1 METNPLLFCGCVNLF
16 RKHCSMHTNNLG
28 IFLIINCEGLVVLA
42 EHKSGVWG
50 CTFDEALGHLYAD
63 FREWCSSKSIRC
75 SHRRWYAKHLH
86 LMTSTGEKSFGWLN
100 SKAYN
105 ARVILAWLAETCL
118 DLYVKT
124 IFQIPKKSCCNLE
137 MLKHDL
143 FLKKTTLPGC
153 LELPAEWTFDEAA
166 TREQRCSW
174 AAGFFV
180 VFMHRSGV
188 ASMHLFQLDSPKIV
202 VI

>member
-50 CTFDEALGHLYAD
+50 CTSDEALGHLYAD

-143 FLKKTTLPGC
+143 FLKKKHPSQDALSSRQNELLMKLPQESNDAHGLRASLWSSC
-153 LELPAEWTFDEAA
+153 IA
-166 TREQRCSW
+166 
-174 AAGFFV
+174 V
-180 VFMHRSGV
+180 V
-188 ASMHLFQLDSPKIV
+188 
-202 VI
+202 